1 MAEHRPTI
9 EGKECG
15 MGYARRGGGIAQQ
28 QRWRLGSMSSPC
40 RRTLTTGILRNRVH
54 ETTRSAVEVGSLIPE
69 NEYTMTLESDINPK
83 SMKPYYRNT
92 YVSRSENVA
101 RCAGK

>member
-28 QRWRLGSMSSPC
+28 QRWRLGCMSSPC
-40 RRTLTTGILRNRVH
+40 GRTLTTGVVQNRVH
-54 ETTRSAVEVGSLIPE
+54 ETTRSAAEVGPLIPE
-69 NEYTMTLESDINPK
+69 NEYAMTLESDINPK
-83 SMKPYYRNT
+83 PIKPYYRNT